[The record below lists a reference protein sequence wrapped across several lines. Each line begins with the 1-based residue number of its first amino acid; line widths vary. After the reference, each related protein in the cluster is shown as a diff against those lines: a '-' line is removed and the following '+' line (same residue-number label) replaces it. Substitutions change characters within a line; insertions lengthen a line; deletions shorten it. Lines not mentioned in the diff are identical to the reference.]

1 MKTIL
6 IIGSCRELQ
15 TANSTL
21 GAGDG
26 NKDGGCG
33 WGWGGQG
40 WGMDRKIGVG
50 TGGSEM
56 EDRDG
61 SQEWKARMRGGRGV
75 PDGYS
80 KGMAISTQPVKDFSR
95 LPTLQVKVILAVM
108 K

>member
-1 MKTIL
+1 M
-6 IIGSCRELQ
+6 
-15 TANSTL
+15 
-21 GAGDG
+21 
-26 NKDGGCG
+26 
-33 WGWGGQG
+33 
-40 WGMDRKIGVG
+40 GVG
-50 TGGSEM
+50 RARLGYGQKNRGGDWGSEM

>member
-50 TGGSEM
+50 TGVQRWRIEM
-56 EDRDG
+56 GARNG
-61 SQEWKARMRGGRGV
+61 RQE
-75 PDGYS
+75 
-80 KGMAISTQPVKDFSR
+80 
-95 LPTLQVKVILAVM
+95 
-108 K
+108 